1 MRMQLQIRSMRRS
14 NLIGNSY
21 DKQIPRIAKA
31 SKMKINEVMSLICKL
46 KMSIYEGKDPKAL
59 QKVMSRA
66 AARNYLTDLILY
78 NAKLRSELSTVL
90 ECDSNK
96 EEEINALPKAR
107 DEPIEESK
115 FQSTE
120 VK

>member
-1 MRMQLQIRSMRRS
+1 
-14 NLIGNSY
+14 
-21 DKQIPRIAKA
+21 
-31 SKMKINEVMSLICKL
+31 MKFNDVMSLICKL

-59 QKVMSRA
+59 QKVMSKA

-78 NAKLRSELSTVL
+78 NATLRSELSIVH
-90 ECDSNK
+90 ECDINK
-96 EEEINALPKAR
+96 EEEINALPKALGQ
-107 DEPIEESK
+107 PIEESK

>member
-1 MRMQLQIRSMRRS
+1 
-14 NLIGNSY
+14 
-21 DKQIPRIAKA
+21 
-31 SKMKINEVMSLICKL
+31 MKFNDVMNLICKL

-78 NAKLRSELSTVL
+78 NAMLRSELSIVH

-96 EEEINALPKAR
+96 EEEINALPKALGQ
-107 DEPIEESK
+107 PIEERK
-115 FQSTE
+115 FKSTQ